1 VGSRCFVKTNCTSRA
16 HRRQCNTREQC
27 HRWQLL
33 YRSTETK
40 DRPLTGEGL
49 PTVGGYLSEPGE
61 EGVKARLNQPLGT
74 SLPGLTIRRE
84 MKREGRWLHSDRG
97 NVACLRRGGWIEVT
111 MISRGVEISIA
122 GGIAVTEDANY
133 CDPVFSLYRLFTP
146 TTLTLVTHNLSHA
159 VL

>member
-1 VGSRCFVKTNCTSRA
+1 MEAGSRRFVKTNRTSRA
-16 HRRQCNTREQC
+16 QRRQCNTREQC

-49 PTVGGYLSEPGE
+49 PTVGGCLSEPGE
-61 EGVKARLNQPLGT
+61 EGVKANSTNPLGT

-84 MKREGRWLHSDRG
+84 RKREGRWLHPDRG
-97 NVACLRRGGWIEVT
+97 NVACLRRGGWMEVT

-122 GGIAVTEDANY
+122 GGVAETEDG
-133 CDPVFSLYRLFTP
+133 
-146 TTLTLVTHNLSHA
+146 
-159 VL
+159 